1 MRTVFISILF
11 ALLGAYV
18 FIKVFVYGMSQQDQQ
33 SNQGPP
39 TTSESPCNLQNF
51 ASACGLPSDL
61 NFSDQTFPI
70 QRTESEWRTRL
81 SALSYQVTR
90 MHKTEP
96 PFQNPYFAE
105 KALGYYAC
113 VGCDAPLFSSLDKFD
128 SGTGWPSFTQPIDA
142 RTLAEAKD
150 ESYGIL
156 RIEVHCALCGAHQGH
171 VFPDGPRPTGLRYC
185 INSAA
190 LRFIRQDSES
200 DLQAAVLNWYEP
212 KDSDA
217 PKN

>member
-1 MRTVFISILF
+1 MKTIVFSILS
-11 ALLGAYV
+11 ALFLIV
-18 FIKVFVYGMSQQDQQ
+18 LYGVSQRDQQ
-33 SNQGPP
+33 SNHSPSS
-39 TTSESPCNLQNF
+39 TEESSCELQ
-51 ASACGLPSDL
+51 ASVSACGLPSDL
-61 NFSDQTFPI
+61 DFSDQLFPI
-70 QRTESEWRTRL
+70 QRTEEEWRTRL
-81 SALSYQVTR
+81 SELAYQVTR
-90 MHKTEP
+90 QHQTEP

-113 VGCDAPLFSSLDKFD
+113 VGCDVPLFSSIDKFD

-150 ESYGIL
+150 ESYGMV

-185 INSAA
+185 INSAS

-200 DLQAAVLNWYEP
+200 DLQAAVLNWYQTEDT
-212 KDSDA
+212 DS
-217 PKN
+217 P